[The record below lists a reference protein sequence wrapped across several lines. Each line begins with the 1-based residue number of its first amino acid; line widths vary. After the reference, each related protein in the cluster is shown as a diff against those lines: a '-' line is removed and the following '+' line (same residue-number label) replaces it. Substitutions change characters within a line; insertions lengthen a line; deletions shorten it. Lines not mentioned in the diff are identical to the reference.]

1 MQFLYVMDPAATMN
15 PEKDTTFA
23 FMEAAIGRGHTCYH
37 ALPSDVGRNR
47 DQTVVR
53 CSSVTVSR
61 SVPHVTLGQSETR
74 VLASFDAVFIRKDPP
89 FDAAYLYLTQLLE
102 LEEDKT
108 FILNR
113 PRALRDANEK
123 LFALRFPEWIPETVV
138 SSSPSE
144 IRAFVQATGEAV
156 LKPLDGAGGSGVVR
170 LTPTD
175 KNTPALVDLLTH
187 EGKRIAI
194 VQRFLPQVAQ
204 GDKRVLLLN
213 GALLGVI
220 RRVPRPE
227 DFRAN
232 IHVGGQ
238 VERAELSPK
247 ELVLVQS
254 VGAKLREHGLYF
266 VGLDL
271 IAEHLIEVNVTSPTG
286 IQELTRLSG
295 TKPADAVI
303 AFVEAKALDLRGTKR
318 ET

>member
-1 MQFLYVMDPAATMN
+1 MAR
-15 PEKDTTFA
+15 E
-23 FMEAAIGRGHTCYH
+23 HTCYH
-37 ALPSDVGRNR
+37 ALPSEVGSHEGS
-47 DQTVVR
+47 TVVTTR
-53 CSSVTVSR
+53 PLTVSR
-61 SVPHVTLGQSETR
+61 HEPHVALGKSETR
-74 VLASFDAVFIRKDPP
+74 PLASFDAVFIRKDPP

-102 LEEDKT
+102 LDGDKT

-123 LFALRFPEWIPETVV
+123 LFALKFPEWIPETMVT
-138 SSSPSE
+138 SSPTE
-144 IRAFVQATGEAV
+144 IRAFVQRFGEAV

-187 EGKRIAI
+187 EGKRLAM
-194 VQRFLPQVAQ
+194 VQRFLPQVAH

-213 GALLGVI
+213 GELLGVI

-238 VERAELSPK
+238 VEKAELSPK
-247 ELVLVQS
+247 ELALVHS
-254 VGAKLREHGLYF
+254 VGPRLREHGLYF

-295 TKPADAVI
+295 TKPVEAVI
-303 AFVEAKALDLRGTKR
+303 AFVEAEAEKLRGNEPRT
-318 ET
+318 